1 MNLANTSFMIL
12 ASILVLFMTPG
23 LAFFLWG
30 PCFKAKCGQHDV
42 ISFCD
47 DWCRYYLLDRDWLPA

>member
-23 LAFFLWG
+23 LAFFMGALFQSEMWSTR
-30 PCFKAKCGQHDV
+30 CYQF
-42 ISFCD
+42 
-47 DWCRYYLLDRDWLPA
+47 L